1 MAYPQAWNSS
11 GAVAIP
17 KDGTPTWLPVV
28 PLGKYHL
35 QVRNSK
41 TGKFETV
48 EVDILREWLD
58 EMVANFKDGFPT
70 SLGVPANERA
80 DHSTNPDGAYA
91 YYSDLKFDESGEY
104 GPGIYGLFT
113 PTEYGKPVIAAGNMP
128 YTSPRYTVGDLPDP
142 DWGRRNILIA
152 AALTPLP
159 QHGGQPHM
167 ILASAQFEEATAA
180 VAATDTSDEGVMATM
195 PDDIQAQIDEA
206 IAAAKATWE
215 QEQADV
221 LAAAETEKT
230 DLLAQI
236 AELTEKAGD
245 YDKLQKQVEVL
256 LAESEQAKAQA
267 RLDEAIREFESVRI
281 PVGTKLPDGTIQT
294 DLRAIAPEAIQVAAS
309 FKVDPAN
316 QENAT
321 AYWALVQANN
331 GSLPTVPAPGGDK
344 PALHVAASAPADL
357 AGMSE
362 EQKLAAAVAAGEV
375 IPGTED
381 HAAII
386 GYMEAGLPFSSAR
399 RKLALAT
406 AGLPG

>member
-1 MAYPQAWNSS
+1 LERTVAYPQAWNSN

-28 PLGKYHL
+28 PLGKFHL
-35 QVRNSK
+35 QVKNPK
-41 TGKFETV
+41 TGQYETV
-48 EVDILREWLD
+48 EVDIKREWLD

-91 YYSDLKFDESGEY
+91 YYADLKFDEQGEY
-104 GPGIYGLFT
+104 GPGVYGLFA

-142 DWGRRNILIA
+142 NWGRRNILIA

-159 QHGGQPHM
+159 QHSGQPHM

-180 VAATDTSDEGVMATM
+180 VAATDTSDEGVMAMT
-195 PDDIQAQIDEA
+195 PEELQAKIDEA
-206 IAAAKATWE
+206 VAAAKATWD
-215 QEQADV
+215 QDKADA
-221 LAAAETEKT
+221 LAAVEQEKT
-230 DLLAQI
+230 DLQAQV
-236 AELTEKAGD
+236 ATLTEKAGD
-245 YDKLQKQVEVL
+245 YDNLKAQVEL
-256 LAESEQAKAQA
+256 LVADAEKTKAQA
-267 RLDEAIREFESVRI
+267 RYEEAKRELEAVRI
-281 PVGTKLPDGTIQT
+281 PVPRALPDGTVQT
-294 DLRAIAPEAIQVAAS
+294 DLRAYAPEYVEVAAS
-309 FKVDPAN
+309 FRVDSGDPQKA
-316 QENAT
+316 A
-321 AYWALVQANN
+321 AYWPLAAAP
-331 GSLPTVPAPGGDK
+331 PTVPAPEGDK
-344 PALHVAASAPADL
+344 PALHVAASAPADT

-381 HAAII
+381 HAAIVRH
-386 GYMEAGLPFSSAR
+386 MESGLTLSGAR
-399 RKLALAT
+399 HQLARAT